1 MLPLAGIRVVEWTT
15 AIAGPYGGMLFADLG
30 AEVIKIEG
38 MRGAT
43 NRLVA
48 DVEPVIVA
56 HGRNRP
62 KYITINLRTE
72 GGREVIQR
80 LARTADI
87 FYENRLPGSAKRI
100 HCSYEELAAVNPRII
115 VASIKGYQEGPYG
128 HRPGNDPQT
137 ETDSGFIQ
145 PQGVKDFA
153 HPPVRVGTPSIDIT
167 GAQLVVVGAMIAL
180 MNREKT
186 GRGDHITTSLYEDN
200 VSIMSHHIIY
210 QSLYGRTMD
219 RAGSGAGAAR
229 FYQTRPETVLG
240 RTLGSQR
247 IRRWV
252 YIDVSSDER
261 WKRFCTTFE
270 VTVPDSVNLTTEG
283 SRAKNQDQVEEI
295 MDAAI
300 AKVSVDE
307 FMAKLEEAGMSGY
320 GAPVYT
326 DADVLID
333 PHLLATKSLVALPT
347 HPEVTRRWYRRTS
360 VGIMLPFRASYY
372 NPNLKSWGGKP
383 IRRVGE
389 DTVDVLRDLGYTE
402 AKIQELLKDKAIY
415 QAKEEK

>member
-1 MLPLAGIRVVEWTT
+1 
-15 AIAGPYGGMLFADLG
+15 MLFADLG
-30 AEVIKIEG
+30 AEVIKVEG

-48 DVEPVIVA
+48 NIEPVIVA

-62 KYITINLRTE
+62 KYIAINLRTE
-72 GGREVIQR
+72 GGREIIQK
-80 LARTADI
+80 LVSTADI

-100 HCSYEELAAVNPRII
+100 HCLYEELEAINPKII
-115 VASIKGYQEGPYG
+115 MASIKGYQKGPYG

-145 PQGVKDFA
+145 PQGVKDPT
-153 HPPVRVGTPSIDIT
+153 HPPVRVGTPTIDIT
-167 GAQLVVVGAMIAL
+167 GAQLVVIGAMLAL
-180 MNREKT
+180 LNREKT

-200 VSIMSHHIIY
+200 VSIMSHHIIL
-210 QSLYGRTMD
+210 QSVYGRTME
-219 RAGSGAGAAR
+219 RAGSGTGAAR
-229 FYQTRPETVLG
+229 FYQTRPETVAG
-240 RTLGSQR
+240 RTFGSQR

-252 YIDVSSDER
+252 YIDMSADER
-261 WKRFCTTFE
+261 WKKFCE
-270 VTVPDSVNLTTEG
+270 VFDVPAEACIDLTTVEA
-283 SRAKNQDQVEEI
+283 RDKNIQRVEEI

-300 AKVSVDE
+300 SEVSVDE
-307 FMAKLEEAGMSGY
+307 FMKKLEESGMSGY

-360 VGIMLPFRASYY
+360 VGIMLPLRASYY

-389 DTVDVLRDLGYTE
+389 DTVDVLRELGYSE
-402 AKIQELLKDKAIY
+402 MKIQQLLEQKAAY
-415 QAKEEK
+415 QAKEVN